1 MEQDLRE
8 AVLRE
13 SLPQDSEQLKEL
25 WCDVFGDPPEL
36 VDAFLSLLPGM
47 GCGCVAE
54 RDGRILG
61 AAYLIHGF
69 TLVQPGEKTLH
80 CGYLYAVGSVPR
92 SAAGSPN
99 WAGFTGRN

>member
-1 MEQDLRE
+1 MPLDLHG

-13 SLPQDSEQLKEL
+13 SALQDTEQLREL
-25 WCDVFGDPPEL
+25 WCKVFGDPPEL
-36 VDAFLSLLPGM
+36 VDAFLSHLPGM

-69 TLVQPGEKTLH
+69 TLLQPRTP
-80 CGYLYAVGSVPR
+80 GSPRTRSRRRCQPR
-92 SAAGSPN
+92 SGSDGP
-99 WAGFTGRN
+99 GVRG